1 MSSTNDPLAT
11 LDKFQRALEM
21 GLLSL
26 QPGELH
32 KDISVALDQPNG
44 TFRYTYAKVEGQ
56 TVQSVAFFVY
66 VRAIYGMGRFQV
78 TFATA
83 EPFRRRGLASDIL
96 AKGIEELAH
105 GLRKQGPD
113 SFYLDAVVPNDNEP
127 ANRVASKL
135 ISDVPMK
142 HKDPDTAERAGL
154 YRRLVD

>member
-11 LDKFQRALEM
+11 LGKFQRALEM

-83 EPFRRRGLASDIL
+83 EPFRRRGLATDIL

-127 ANRVASKL
+127 ANRIASKL
-135 ISDVPMK
+135 ISDTPMK
-142 HKDPDTAERAGL
+142 HKDPDTSQKAGL